1 MVLIMTD
8 VIIVGSG
15 GLGRELFS
23 WLYHSKGNLNPIAF
37 ISDDIESLKN
47 YDYPIPIIS
56 TIKDYTPTKNVKLIM
71 AIMDPKGKRKVAELL
86 LNKGGQFVTYIH
98 PSVIIG
104 CNVSIGEGC
113 VLTPYCIIT
122 ADVQLGKF
130 NFLNTNTT
138 IGHDVKIG
146 DYSSFN
152 GKVEVSGW
160 CQIGN
165 EVLIGSRVI
174 ILPKK
179 KITTGVIVGAGSVV
193 VGNINKPITV
203 FGNPAKRV

>member
-1 MVLIMTD
+1 MTD
-8 VIIVGSG
+8 VLIVGSG
-15 GLGRELFS
+15 GLGRELFA
-23 WLYHSKGNLNPIAF
+23 WLSHSNGGLNPIGF
-37 ISDDIESLKN
+37 ISDDIESLNN
-47 YDYPIPIIS
+47 YDYPISIVS
-56 TIKDYTPTKNVKLIM
+56 TLTDYIPTENVKLIM
-71 AIMDPKGKRKVAELL
+71 AVMDPRGKKKVAELL
-86 LNKGGQFVTYIH
+86 INKGGKFVTYIH

-104 CNVSIGEGC
+104 CNVIIGDGC
-113 VLTPYCIIT
+113 VLTPNCIIT

-130 NFLNTNTT
+130 NFLNTSTT

-146 DYSSFN
+146 DYSSLN

-160 CQIGN
+160 CHIGD
-165 EVLIGSRVI
+165 EVLIGSRAV